1 MEELQ
6 GSGQWQRGS
15 RPAQPLIDQPLEQE
29 RPVDMFRI
37 GCGYA
42 VFDQV
47 AAGDEQFHPRW
58 TFHFTPTSGSWL
70 NAVES
75 FFTEARNLPPCH
87 PSTSISRRMNTGQ
100 VALEIT
106 MLCSPRKYDAT
117 CAKT

>member
-1 MEELQ
+1 M
-6 GSGQWQRGS
+6 
-15 RPAQPLIDQPLEQE
+15 
-29 RPVDMFRI
+29 DMFRI

-75 FFTEARNLPPCH
+75 FFTEARKFTLPSFDEYFAPYEH
-87 PSTSISRRMNTGQ
+87 GAGGIGQ
-100 VALEIT
+100 NYVALPAEIRRDVREDVRRHVGDAGGPIEIEQEIRIAT
-106 MLCSPRKYDAT
+106 ARKPIP
-117 CAKT
+117 